1 MNIHPT
7 TLYIIIGILVAYSG
21 ILSYIIYNLLKKV
34 EKYEDITVDQT
45 QYLQNVSNL
54 IGDSQKH
61 LSTLDERGVFKSDNE
76 VGYFFNQM
84 KKVQDELNRYMLPQ
98 NYGKKKSKS

>member
-34 EKYEDITVDQT
+34 EKYEDITVDQA

-61 LSTLDERGVFKSDNE
+61 LSTLDERGVFKSDDE